1 MFPDTHISN
10 KSDEFL
16 LNVGYEVRT
25 GLSTVCGGK
34 KKEKMACF
42 VHL

>member
-1 MFPDTHISN
+1 MS
-10 KSDEFL
+10 FL

-42 VHL
+42 VLKVVHL